1 MELRKHY
8 SAMTKHEMNVLKGIA
23 RSNNYVYTAYSIRR
37 VMKRS
42 ILHKDIR
49 QAIKDGRVIEFH
61 IVNSSLRILVRGR
74 ANRRKRCACVVLD
87 ITNNTIITSYE
98 NYKLDNHKTLN
109 KSLYTKDI
117 DVCSIVKPYI
127 A

>member
-1 MELRKHY
+1 M
-8 SAMTKHEMNVLKGIA
+8 SKHEINVLKNIV
-23 RSNNYVYTAYSIRR
+23 RSNNYVYTPYSIRR

-49 QAIKDGRVIEFH
+49 HAIKEGRVIEFH

-74 ANRRKRCACVVLD
+74 ANKRKRCACVVLD

-117 DVCSIVKPYI
+117 DVCSVVRPYI